1 MLIKK
6 TQDLLRDMLIFSDSV
21 SLRPWENI
29 TSVFG
34 ETNTWHCKAPRSEY
48 KILKKDNIRQL
59 SRLGSYLKDAL
70 IPRLP
75 FKEPK
80 SIYIKCDDP
89 AQTADKEAWF
99 FVNGVATNEKV
110 AKWNGKRLRD
120 LFNRPITVLFN
131 PTNGLGMDLIECI
144 FDRTLEWTTEPA
156 KYVRKNLAKA
166 LKDKNKEKVI
176 VIAHSQGGIIVAT
189 ALEKLAKKYKQYFHK
204 LEIYTFACPAD
215 EMATMTECIG
225 MLCKFEKDKK
235 ENKKKETHLEHFV
248 NGQDLVAKLGVL
260 RAEKCWESHSWSS
273 RFLNCAV
280 PKLLVDS
287 QERKFFG
294 IDIEGDIY
302 VKDRKGHLLN
312 AHYLFD
318 FEEELY
324 KNCRDYSKQAK
335 LYRYLNGGCG
345 EVYIGLIED

>member
-1 MLIKK
+1 MLIRK
-6 TQDLLRDMLIFSDSV
+6 TQDLLRDILIFSDSI
-21 SLRPWENI
+21 SLRPWKNI

-34 ETNTWHCKAPRSEY
+34 ETNTWHCNAPRSEY
-48 KILKKDNIRQL
+48 RILQKDNFSQI
-59 SRLGSYLKDAL
+59 SRLSGYLKDAL
-70 IPRLP
+70 IPRIP
-75 FKEPK
+75 FKK
-80 SIYIKCDDP
+80 SKKIYIKCDSP
-89 AQTADKEAWF
+89 AKTADKEAWF

-131 PTNGLGMDLIECI
+131 PTNGLGMDLVECI

-156 KYVRKNLAKA
+156 KYVRKSLAKA
-166 LKDKNKEKVI
+166 LKEREKVV
-176 VIAHSQGGIIVAT
+176 VIAHSQGGIIVAA
-189 ALEKLAKKYKQYFHK
+189 ALEKLAKKYQKYLRK

-215 EMATMTECIG
+215 EMATMAKCV
-225 MLCKFEKDKK
+225 
-235 ENKKKETHLEHFV
+235 ENFCTTTKPYLEHFV

-260 RAEKCWESHSWSS
+260 RAKKCWESRSWSN

-312 AHYLFD
+312 AHYLLD
-318 FEEELY
+318 FEEEPY

>member
-1 MLIKK
+1 MLIRK
-6 TQDLLRDMLIFSDSV
+6 TQDLFRDILIFSDSV

-34 ETNTWHCKAPRSEY
+34 ETNTWHYNAPRSEY
-48 KILKKDNIRQL
+48 RILQKDNFSQL
-59 SRLGSYLKDAL
+59 SRLGSYLKDIL

-75 FKEPK
+75 FKKSK
-80 SIYIKCDDP
+80 SIYVKCDNP
-89 AQTADKEAWF
+89 AKTSDKEAWF

-131 PTNGLGMDLIECI
+131 PTNGLGMDLAECI

-166 LKDKNKEKVI
+166 LKDKEKEKVI
-176 VIAHSQGGIIVAT
+176 VIAHSQGGIIVAA

-215 EMATMTECIG
+215 EMATMTECFG
-225 MLCKFEKDKK
+225 NFCRRTSKPY
-235 ENKKKETHLEHFV
+235 LEHFI
-248 NGQDLVAKLGVL
+248 NKQDLVAKLGAL
-260 RAEKCWESHSWSS
+260 RAENCWQPPTWSS
-273 RFLNCAV
+273 
-280 PKLLVDS
+280 KLLNLGIPRLLVNSESED
-287 QERKFFG
+287 FFNVK
-294 IDIEGDIY
+294 IDGDIY
-302 VKDRKGHLLN
+302 VNDRKGHLLN

-318 FEEELY
+318 FDKMPY
-324 KNCRDYSKQAK
+324 KLNCSHSSKQAK
-335 LYRYLNGGCG
+335 LYRYLDGGCG

>member
-1 MLIKK
+1 MLIRK
-6 TQDLLRDMLIFSDSV
+6 TQDLLRDILIFSDSV

-34 ETNTWHCKAPRSEY
+34 ETSTWHCNAPRSEY
-48 KILKKDNIRQL
+48 KILKKDNFRQL
-59 SRLGSYLKDAL
+59 RRLGSYLKDAL

-89 AQTADKEAWF
+89 AQTSNKEAWF

-131 PTNGLGMDLIECI
+131 PTNGLGMDLAECI
-144 FDRTLEWTTEPA
+144 FDRTLEWTSEPA
-156 KYVRKNLAKA
+156 KYVKKKLAKA
-166 LKDKNKEKVI
+166 LVEKEKVI
-176 VIAHSQGGIIVAT
+176 VIAHSQGGIIVAA
-189 ALEKLAKKYKQYFHK
+189 ALEKLAKKYQKYLHK

-215 EMATMTECIG
+215 EMATMTQCIKKLCECDNN
-225 MLCKFEKDKK
+225 KDN
-235 ENKKKETHLEHFV
+235 NKPYLEHFV
-248 NGQDLVAKLGVL
+248 NKQDLVAKLGVL
-260 RAEKCWESHSWSS
+260 RAEKCWESRSWSN

-302 VKDRKGHLLN
+302 AKDRKGHLLN

-318 FEEELY
+318 FEKELY
-324 KNCRDYSKQAK
+324 KNCLDYSKQAK
-335 LYRYLNGGCG
+335 LYRYLKGGCG
-345 EVYIGLIED
+345 EVYIGLIEN

>member
-6 TQDLLRDMLIFSDSV
+6 TQDLFRDMLIFSDSV
-21 SLRPWENI
+21 SPNLWENI

-34 ETNTWHCKAPRSEY
+34 ETNTWHCNAPRSEY
-48 KILKKDNIRQL
+48 RILQKDNFSHL

-75 FKEPK
+75 FKESK
-80 SIYIKCDDP
+80 KIYIKCDN
-89 AQTADKEAWF
+89 AAETSDKEAWF

-131 PTNGLGMDLIECI
+131 PTNGLGMDLVECI
-144 FDRTLEWTTEPA
+144 FDRTLEWTSEPA
-156 KYVRKNLAKA
+156 KYVKKKLAKA
-166 LKDKNKEKVI
+166 LKDKNRDKVI
-176 VIAHSQGGIIVAT
+176 VIAHSQGGIIVAA

-215 EMATMTECIG
+215 EMATMTKCVEKFCINT
-225 MLCKFEKDKK
+225 KPY
-235 ENKKKETHLEHFV
+235 LEHFV
-248 NGQDLVAKLGVL
+248 NKQDLVAKLGVS
-260 RAEKCWESHSWSS
+260 RAKKSWESRSWSN

-280 PKLLVDS
+280 PRLLVNS
-287 QERKFFG
+287 QGQEFFG
-294 IDIEGDIY
+294 INVEGDIY
-302 VKDRKGHLLN
+302 AKDRKGHLLN

-318 FEEELY
+318 FKEEPY
-324 KNCRDYSKQAK
+324 KNCWDYSKQAK